1 MTRARAT
8 RPAAAAPAA
17 TVPAAALAATSA
29 SAPSPQADDPSPAD
43 RTAAPDP
50 VPAPP
55 DAIAGRRPSVV
66 LLFGNTVEHNSRAM
80 RMATSLAGA
89 GCDVTLV
96 GRASPGLPHRERG
109 AGYQVI
115 RVAAPRGPRWLP
127 GPHLPES
134 DAVMPRASATPRATP
149 GSGGA
154 ARSTPLGRAPFRA
167 ALREGPGR
175 VLQAL
180 RYLFVARA
188 WADAIARTVPR
199 ADVWQADG
207 LVMLPVALALARRC
221 GGRVVYDSLEI
232 HVESGRF
239 ARLPG
244 PWRRLLA
251 ARERR
256 WARAADAVIT
266 VSDAYAGVISRRLD
280 VVPAVVMN
288 CPPAPPAPAPG
299 EPGGPP
305 RPRLFHDLL
314 ALPATTPI
322 VLYHGYLF
330 PHRGIERLF
339 EATPL
344 VPGAHF
350 VVMGFGPRFE
360 AYRAAAGALPDADR
374 VHVIPG
380 VAPGD
385 LVDWVASA
393 DVAAMPIEGNTLNH
407 RLTTPNKLFEA
418 LAAGVPVVAS
428 DLPGMAAIV
437 RETGAGLLCDPADP
451 ADVARA
457 IRGILDAP
465 DAERATYGA
474 RALVAARATYN
485 WERQAT
491 TYLGVMRS
499 LGAVADE

>member
-1 MTRARAT
+1 MRARAA
-8 RPAAAAPAA
+8 RPAAAR
-17 TVPAAALAATSA
+17 PAAARPAAARPAAEALPPAAGLAR
-29 SAPSPQADDPSPAD
+29 DPSPGPSPD
-43 RTAAPDP
+43 APDP
-50 VPAPP
+50 LPGASPVA
-55 DAIAGRRPSVV
+55 AAGRRPTVV

-80 RMATSLAGA
+80 RMAASLAGA

-96 GRASPGLPHRERG
+96 GRSGPGIPDRERA

-115 RVAAPRGPRWLP
+115 RVAAPHGLRWLP
-127 GPHLPES
+127 GPRLP
-134 DAVMPRASATPRATP
+134 DGTAVGSPEARIPGARPVSVTASRATT
-149 GSGGA
+149 
-154 ARSTPLGRAPFRA
+154 RVRDV
-167 ALREGPGR
+167 LREGPGR
-175 VLQAL
+175 ALQAL
-180 RYLFVARA
+180 RYLLVARGWADAVARA
-188 WADAIARTVPR
+188 VPA

-207 LVMLPVALALARRC
+207 LVMLPVALALARRR
-221 GGRVVYDSLEI
+221 GGRVLYDSLEI

-256 WARAADAVIT
+256 WARAAAAVIT
-266 VSDAYAGVISRRLD
+266 VSDAYAGVIARRLD
-280 VVPAVVMN
+280 LVPAVVMN
-288 CPPAPPAPAPG
+288 CPPAPPDPAPG

-305 RPRLFHDLL
+305 RPRRFHDLL
-314 ALPATTPI
+314 ALPATTPV

-339 EATPL
+339 DAIAL
-344 VPGAHF
+344 VPGAHL
-350 VVMGFGPRFE
+350 VVMGFGPGFE
-360 AYRAAAGALPDADR
+360 AYRAAASVLPHADR

-380 VAPGD
+380 VAPAD

-457 IRGILDAP
+457 IRGILDATGQ
-465 DAERATYGA
+465 ERAGFST

-485 WERQAT
+485 WERQAA
-491 TYLGVMRS
+491 TYLEVMRS
-499 LGAVADE
+499 LGAVGER

>member
-1 MTRARAT
+1 
-8 RPAAAAPAA
+8 
-17 TVPAAALAATSA
+17 
-29 SAPSPQADDPSPAD
+29 
-43 RTAAPDP
+43 

-55 DAIAGRRPSVV
+55 AATAGRRPSVA

-89 GCDVTLV
+89 GCEVTLV
-96 GRASPGLPHRERG
+96 GRAGPGMPDRERA

-115 RVAAPRGPRWLP
+115 RVAPPRGPRWLP
-127 GPHLPES
+127 GPRLPEGAIVPARTS
-134 DAVMPRASATPRATP
+134 GAPEATP
-149 GSGGA
+149 GGGRE
-154 ARSTPLGRAPFRA
+154 ARSRPLRRVPFRA

-188 WADAIARTVPR
+188 WADAVARAVPP

-207 LVMLPVALALARRC
+207 LVMLPVALAIARRC

-266 VSDAYAGVISRRLD
+266 VSDAYAGVISRRLG

-339 EATPL
+339 DATTL
-344 VPGAHF
+344 VPFAHL

-360 AYRAAAGALPDADR
+360 AYRAAAGALPHANR

-457 IRGILDAP
+457 IRGILEAP

-474 RALVAARATYN
+474 RALAAARASYN
-485 WERQAT
+485 WERQAI

>member
-1 MTRARAT
+1 MTRARAA
-8 RPAAAAPAA
+8 RPAGA
-17 TVPAAALAATSA
+17 VPAAAVPAGAVPAAA
-29 SAPSPQADDPSPAD
+29 SPPADDSSPAG
-43 RTAAPDP
+43 RAPAREP
-50 VPAPP
+50 VPAGPVRTG
-55 DAIAGRRPSVV
+55 GRRPSVV
-66 LLFGNTVEHNSRAM
+66 LLFGNTVEHNSRAL

-89 GCDVTLV
+89 GCGVTLV
-96 GRASPGLPHRERG
+96 GRAGPGIPDIERA
-109 AGYQVI
+109 AGYRVI
-115 RVAAPRGPRWLP
+115 RVPAPRGPRWLP
-127 GPHLPES
+127 GPRLPEG
-134 DAVMPRASATPRATP
+134 AAAGPGASAQPRTTPD
-149 GSGGA
+149 SGGEA
-154 ARSTPLGRAPFRA
+154 GSMPLGRVPLRA

-180 RYLFVARA
+180 RYLVVARA
-188 WADAIARTVPR
+188 WADAVARAVPR

-207 LVMLPVALALARRC
+207 LVMLPVALALARRR

-266 VSDAYAGVISRRLD
+266 VSDAYAGVIARRLD

-299 EPGGPP
+299 EPDGPP
-305 RPRLFHDLL
+305 RPRHFRDLL
-314 ALPATTPI
+314 ALPADAPV

-339 EATPL
+339 DAIAL
-344 VPGAHF
+344 VPGAHL

-360 AYRAAAGALPDADR
+360 AYRAAAAALPHADR

-380 VAPGD
+380 VAPAD
-385 LVDWVASA
+385 VVEWVASA

-457 IRGILDAP
+457 IRGILGATEQ
-465 DAERATYGA
+465 ERAGFRT
-474 RALVAARATYN
+474 RALVAARGTYN
-485 WERQAT
+485 WERQAA

-499 LGAVADE
+499 LGAVGEG